1 MAPPSSNAV
10 LSAPLDSDT
19 ATTGIH
25 ASFDT
30 AALQHLDA
38 AHFLHPFTD
47 NASLQQKGA
56 RVIVRGD
63 GVYIWDS
70 DNKQILDGM
79 SGLWCVNAGY
89 GRTSITQAVAKQMD
103 TLPFYNSF
111 FQTSNVPA
119 IELAAKLAELAPPG
133 FSKVFYTGSGS
144 EANDTIVRMVR
155 RYWHLQDQPGRQT
168 IISRV
173 NAYHGSTIAG
183 ASLGGMAGMHA
194 QMGTMLPGIVHI
206 GQPDYVQAGQ
216 GMTPDQFG
224 MVAAG
229 WLEDKIREL
238 GPENVAAFIGEPV
251 QGAGGVIIPPATYWA
266 EIQRICDKY
275 GILLIADEVICG
287 FGRLGAWFG
296 STVMGIRPDLIAFA
310 KGVTSGYVPLGGV
323 LVGDRVA
330 SALVDKGGEFNH
342 GFTYSGHPVACAAA
356 LENIRI
362 MADERLVERVA
373 EETGPYLKGAF
384 AALATHPLVG
394 HADSFGMVA
403 GLNLVRVK
411 ATTVHDNVAFD
422 AKLGVGQLCRN
433 HMFEC
438 GVVMRAVGE
447 RMIVAPPL
455 VITCAQIDEMA
466 GRIRNALDLTLADV
480 KARGLI

>member
-30 AALQHLDA
+30 AGLQQLDA

-70 DNKQILDGM
+70 ENKQILDGM

-89 GRTSITQAVAKQMD
+89 GRTSITQAVAQQMD

-119 IELAAKLAELAPPG
+119 IQLAAKLAELAPPG
-133 FSKVFYTGSGS
+133 FQKVFYTGSGS

-206 GQPDYVQAGQ
+206 GQPDYVHAGQ

-251 QGAGGVIIPPATYWA
+251 QGAGGVIIPPATYWP

-323 LVGDRVA
+323 LVGERVA
-330 SALVDKGGEFNH
+330 SVLVDKGGEFNH

-362 MADERLVERVA
+362 MADEQLVERVA

-411 ATTVHDNVAFD
+411 GTTVHDNVAFD

-480 KARGLI
+480 KARGYL

>member
-1 MAPPSSNAV
+1 MAPPSSTAI
-10 LSAPLDSDT
+10 LTAPLDTVT
-19 ATTGIH
+19 APSGVHT
-25 ASFDT
+25 SFDT
-30 AALQHLDA
+30 ASLQQRDA
-38 AHFLHPFTD
+38 DHFLHPFSD
-47 NASLQQKGA
+47 SASFHEKGA

-63 GVYIWDS
+63 GIYIWDS
-70 DNKQILDGM
+70 ENRQILDAM

-111 FQTSNVPA
+111 FHTSNVPA
-119 IELAAKLAELAPPG
+119 IELAARLAALAPPG
-133 FSKVFYTGSGS
+133 FDKVFYTGSGS

-155 RYWHLQDQPGRQT
+155 RYWHVRDQPARQT

-194 QMGTMLPGIVHI
+194 QMGAMLPGIEHI
-206 GQPDYVQAGQ
+206 GQPDYVHAGQ
-216 GMTPDQFG
+216 GMTEDQFG
-224 MVAAG
+224 LVAAG
-229 WLEDKIREL
+229 WLEDKIRSL

-251 QGAGGVIIPPATYWA
+251 QGAGGVIIPPGTYWP

-323 LVGDRVA
+323 LVGERVA
-330 SALVDKGGEFNH
+330 AVLAEGGEFNH

-362 MADERLVERVA
+362 LVDEQLIERVA
-373 EETGPYLKGAF
+373 GETGPYLKGAF
-384 AALATHPLVG
+384 AALATHPLIG
-394 HADSFGMVA
+394 YADSLGMVA

-411 ATTVHDNVAFD
+411 GATVHENVAFD
-422 AKLGVGQLCRN
+422 AKLGVGLICRG
-433 HMFEC
+433 HMFDC
-438 GVVMRAVGE
+438 GVVMRAVGD

-455 VITCAQIDEMA
+455 VMTCAQIDEMA
-466 GRIRNALDLTLADV
+466 GRIRNALDLTFDEV
-480 KARGLI
+480 KARGLH